1 MSDKK
6 KEETEISPLNI
17 NLPKPNETIKL
28 IGNKR
33 ERETT
38 EEDKIS
44 KIICGC
50 CGSENSECI
59 LSTKDS
65 IKSEEIIEL
74 FSKESEFTKLLKENI
89 DNAIS
94 NNNLQ
99 LNNLCNKCLLNEFIK
114 GGIDKIFSKKKQEEN
129 IKQEKNEKNY
139 LDINSKI
146 KELTTIYSVNL
157 NYAILQLM
165 DLKSKYFLISKNINK
180 IFENVCIQLMLSK
193 NREPFPDLKKK
204 IDNSVKD
211 FQDAENQFNNLL
223 NNLIYKED
231 MKTFILDG
239 ILNNEE
245 NHKNN
250 ILKILKQLEYELE
263 NNKFETPETSTD
275 KDFNEQ
281 KKENDKQNKILSD
294 MLLMNKND
302 QLKNNLL
309 LTQNL
314 FNNGPNLFNTGLG
327 ILPIGISPNPPNNIL
342 LSNMML
348 NPSLNPSILNQINNT
363 INYSMLSN
371 MNNNANDA
379 NKNINNG
386 NNLPFQGLNNL
397 PGQNP
402 NMNAQ
407 SDIEKILIIRN
418 LLNNNNLPTNNN
430 LLNNLYANQINPNL
444 ITPISL
450 NNFVPQNVPNVPFI
464 SPNLNNNNNPG
475 QLNTNNIPL
484 DENRKIL
491 MNREKNMVNINQS
504 PKNIANIP
512 NIANLNNLINN
523 NIVNNM
529 NEQENNNINK
539 NLEINPNLI
548 NKENSLTNL
557 FNNVAREK
565 RKNGDK

>member
-50 CGSENSECI
+50 CKSKNSDCI

-129 IKQEKNEKNY
+129 IKPEKNEKNY

-491 MNREKNMVNINQS
+491 MNREKNMVNANQS

>member
-1 MSDKK
+1 M
-6 KEETEISPLNI
+6 
-17 NLPKPNETIKL
+17 
-28 IGNKR
+28 
-33 ERETT
+33 
-38 EEDKIS
+38 
-44 KIICGC
+44 
-50 CGSENSECI
+50 
-59 LSTKDS
+59 
-65 IKSEEIIEL
+65 
-74 FSKESEFTKLLKENI
+74 
-89 DNAIS
+89 
-94 NNNLQ
+94 Q

-146 KELTTIYSVNL
+146 KELTTIYSINL

-263 NNKFETPETSTD
+263 NNKFETPEASTD

-491 MNREKNMVNINQS
+491 MNREKNMVNANQS

-523 NIVNNM
+523 NIMNNM

>member
-44 KIICGC
+44 KIICVC
-50 CGSENSECI
+50 CKSENSDCI

-129 IKQEKNEKNY
+129 IKQEKDEKNH

-146 KELTTIYSVNL
+146 KELTTIYSINL

-491 MNREKNMVNINQS
+491 MNREKNMVNANQS

>member
-6 KEETEISPLNI
+6 KEETEIPLNI

-38 EEDKIS
+38 EEDKTS

-50 CGSENSECI
+50 CKSENSDCI

-129 IKQEKNEKNY
+129 IKPEKNEKNY

-281 KKENDKQNKILSD
+281 KKENDKQNKVLSD

-464 SPNLNNNNNPG
+464 SPNLNSNNNPG
-475 QLNTNNIPL
+475 QLNTNNIPM

-491 MNREKNMVNINQS
+491 MNREKIW
-504 PKNIANIP
+504 
-512 NIANLNNLINN
+512 
-523 NIVNNM
+523 
-529 NEQENNNINK
+529 
-539 NLEINPNLI
+539 
-548 NKENSLTNL
+548 
-557 FNNVAREK
+557 
-565 RKNGDK
+565 

>member
-50 CGSENSECI
+50 CKSENSDCI

-89 DNAIS
+89 DKAIS

-129 IKQEKNEKNY
+129 IKPEKNEKNY

-371 MNNNANDA
+371 MNNNANDS

-491 MNREKNMVNINQS
+491 MNREKNMVNANQS

>member
-1 MSDKK
+1 
-6 KEETEISPLNI
+6 
-17 NLPKPNETIKL
+17 
-28 IGNKR
+28 
-33 ERETT
+33 
-38 EEDKIS
+38 
-44 KIICGC
+44 
-50 CGSENSECI
+50 
-59 LSTKDS
+59 
-65 IKSEEIIEL
+65 
-74 FSKESEFTKLLKENI
+74 
-89 DNAIS
+89 
-94 NNNLQ
+94 
-99 LNNLCNKCLLNEFIK
+99 
-114 GGIDKIFSKKKQEEN
+114 
-129 IKQEKNEKNY
+129 
-139 LDINSKI
+139 
-146 KELTTIYSVNL
+146 
-157 NYAILQLM
+157 
-165 DLKSKYFLISKNINK
+165 
-180 IFENVCIQLMLSK
+180 
-193 NREPFPDLKKK
+193 
-204 IDNSVKD
+204 
-211 FQDAENQFNNLL
+211 
-223 NNLIYKED
+223 
-231 MKTFILDG
+231 
-239 ILNNEE
+239 
-245 NHKNN
+245 
-250 ILKILKQLEYELE
+250 
-263 NNKFETPETSTD
+263 
-275 KDFNEQ
+275 
-281 KKENDKQNKILSD
+281 

-475 QLNTNNIPL
+475 QLNTNNIPM

>member
-1 MSDKK
+1 
-6 KEETEISPLNI
+6 
-17 NLPKPNETIKL
+17 
-28 IGNKR
+28 
-33 ERETT
+33 
-38 EEDKIS
+38 
-44 KIICGC
+44 
-50 CGSENSECI
+50 
-59 LSTKDS
+59 
-65 IKSEEIIEL
+65 
-74 FSKESEFTKLLKENI
+74 
-89 DNAIS
+89 
-94 NNNLQ
+94 
-99 LNNLCNKCLLNEFIK
+99 
-114 GGIDKIFSKKKQEEN
+114 
-129 IKQEKNEKNY
+129 
-139 LDINSKI
+139 
-146 KELTTIYSVNL
+146 
-157 NYAILQLM
+157 M

-444 ITPISL
+444 ITPISF
-450 NNFVPQNVPNVPFI
+450 NNLVPQNVPNVPFI

-523 NIVNNM
+523 NIMNNM